1 MVYKVSENPS
11 DDLEYWLTTTQPTA
25 TSAATLP
32 GASDTTKEEAGPESL
47 DDSERLTS
55 VG

>member
-1 MVYKVSENPS
+1 VSENPS

-25 TSAATLP
+25 TSAAALP
-32 GASDTTKEEAGPESL
+32 GASDTTKQQAGPESL
-47 DDSERLTS
+47 DDSEMS